1 MRKKMSK
8 LEKIIEEVLCDDLN
22 TEAGTN
28 FVYRPPMSVTNLLR
42 SDAESIRRFMDCNW
56 DEVIIL
62 HFSDDPNLLFSKLE
76 NVSDFSF
83 EREYLV
89 SGNRWQEKTR
99 TLFRLPGENI
109 PFYPRDYGI
118 LVKRKDWSKVK
129 DFISNISL
137 SPSSYDTAC
146 LDKVYWD
153 TKTSSL
159 KNDVTFFSKSKNW
172 FDKRDLP
179 YSRSYLLYGPP
190 GNGKTSAIRAISQYF
205 RSTPSQFSFTGRYED
220 PDSAFLR
227 WVSGDE
233 DLEYSRDDYDE
244 TPAARLR
251 FSDNTLPRPLTH
263 SVSNNPR
270 VRILLLEDVD
280 RFFSKEEGFKTPVS
294 FSAILNALDGVA
306 QRKNSILI
314 ATANNP
320 EKIDSQVLFRPG
332 RFDLRIP
339 FEAPNKEG
347 ITSFL
352 RKLGEE
358 DSISETMIEKVA
370 DSSRGHSFAF
380 VKGVYMSAANRAFA
394 RASEVISDEDI
405 FDSLSEF
412 LNNMG
417 KDIKASKAGT
427 GF

>member
-1 MRKKMSK
+1 MSK
-8 LEKIIEEVLCDDLN
+8 FEKIVGEVLSEDFAPN
-22 TEAGTN
+22 VGAN
-28 FVYRPPMSVTNLLR
+28 FVYRPPISVINTLR
-42 SDAESIRRFMDCNW
+42 SDAESIRHFMGCNW
-56 DEVIIL
+56 NEVVIL
-62 HFSDDPNLLFSKLE
+62 RFSDEPSLFLSKLE
-76 NVSDFSF
+76 DISDLSF
-83 EREYLV
+83 EKEYLV
-89 SGNRWQEKTR
+89 SGNRWQEKTKN
-99 TLFRLPGENI
+99 LFRLTGENI
-109 PFYPRDYGI
+109 PIYPRDYGI
-118 LVKRKDWSKVK
+118 LVRRKDWAKVR
-129 DFISNISL
+129 DFISTISL
-137 SPSSYDTAC
+137 SPSSYDTTS

-153 TKTSSL
+153 AKTSSL

-179 YSRSYLLYGPP
+179 YSRSYLLYGAP

-220 PDSAFLR
+220 PDSAFLS

-233 DLEYSRDDYDE
+233 ELEYSRDDYDE
-244 TPAARLR
+244 PPPARLR
-251 FSDNTLPRPLTH
+251 FTDNSFPRSLVS
-263 SVSNNPR
+263 SVSDNPR

-332 RFDLRIP
+332 RFDLRVP
-339 FEAPNKEG
+339 FESPNKEG
-347 ITSFL
+347 IVSFL

-358 DSISETMIEKVA
+358 DSISEAMIEKVA

-405 FDSLSEF
+405 SASLSEF

-417 KDIKASKAGT
+417 KDIKSSKGGT